1 MDSPTMENF
10 IDCAHHAAVSDEEN
24 FPDRKRLVI
33 CCDGAWN
40 SSNIGSN
47 AIPTNISR
55 LSAAV
60 AHKCCTGMPQVVYYH
75 RGPGTDESKTTSV
88 LESLLGL
95 GVRQDIVDCYRFIC
109 DNYNPGDEIV
119 ILGFSRGAFTAR
131 SISSMV
137 CSLGFL
143 NRTGLRHLADIY
155 QDYQSFNE
163 WTSEFLY
170 DSSKH
175 LRAFTVEQLGK
186 RVKKEFM
193 DKMERIERK
202 LDGRGYE
209 SDERKKQ
216 LGEEFAKLYAT
227 YERRLNPEAL
237 KKRLEREKAELFKRM
252 TQMKKDNGQ
261 MRFRKMAKAYRGQLS
276 EYQMCLTRRS
286 SMQAQTTFEAVEGRV
301 KAVGVFD
308 TVGSFGIPRMPWSFW
323 EGSASEQLR
332 FASLDVHPNVD
343 HAFQALALD
352 ESRTAF
358 APSLWNLS
366 PKNHNTQLRQVWF
379 PGCHSNVGGG
389 SESQQISKIA
399 LAWMADQLTS
409 IGVEFSK
416 QEMKRIFRT
425 IPSPSDARPWGL
437 GKITSPDS
445 LVTTL
450 PDAAWNAVTLPYRT
464 VTNQWT
470 ESSIRKPGLYRDE
483 LRDKALTNTVEL
495 IHPSVRVRYLYHGL
509 GVDDSGEWQC
519 KALSGRGWQ
528 LMFEKS
534 PPKEENIRPGRDP
547 NVIDQYKT
555 TTGSVTAVYEQYP
568 RDHQEYSAEE
578 KFIKAEQPLES
589 DLKTLDAPKNTWTWR
604 LRHGD
609 RQLVLPEEQ
618 VGMWER
624 MYIEINDDMVRWQ
637 KMTMDERKKR
647 WSRGDQIRDLARE
660 SVAFAFDAVDQIV
673 KTAVGTVF
681 GGPPEKYLPKG
692 YPSEHGYHDFVSW
705 QRGLEDD
712 NSFDS
717 RRISVGSEGYGSW

>member
-1 MDSPTMENF
+1 MFVDFTRHDALE
-10 IDCAHHAAVSDEEN
+10 
-24 FPDRKRLVI
+24 KL
-33 CCDGAWN
+33 
-40 SSNIGSN
+40 
-47 AIPTNISR
+47 TN
-55 LSAAV
+55 
-60 AHKCCTGMPQVVYYH
+60 
-75 RGPGTDESKTTSV
+75 
-88 LESLLGL
+88 
-95 GVRQDIVDCYRFIC
+95 
-109 DNYNPGDEIV
+109 
-119 ILGFSRGAFTAR
+119 
-131 SISSMV
+131 
-137 CSLGFL
+137 
-143 NRTGLRHLADIY
+143 LA
-155 QDYQSFNE
+155 
-163 WTSEFLY
+163 
-170 DSSKH
+170 
-175 LRAFTVEQLGK
+175 G
-186 RVKKEFM
+186 
-193 DKMERIERK
+193 
-202 LDGRGYE
+202 
-209 SDERKKQ
+209 
-216 LGEEFAKLYAT
+216 
-227 YERRLNPEAL
+227 
-237 KKRLEREKAELFKRM
+237 
-252 TQMKKDNGQ
+252 
-261 MRFRKMAKAYRGQLS
+261 
-276 EYQMCLTRRS
+276 
-286 SMQAQTTFEAVEGRV
+286 
-301 KAVGVFD
+301 
-308 TVGSFGIPRMPWSFW
+308 
-323 EGSASEQLR
+323 
-332 FASLDVHPNVD
+332 
-343 HAFQALALD
+343 
-352 ESRTAF
+352 
-358 APSLWNLS
+358 
-366 PKNHNTQLRQVWF
+366 
-379 PGCHSNVGGG
+379 
-389 SESQQISKIA
+389 
-399 LAWMADQLTS
+399 MADQLTS

-416 QEMKRIFRT
+416 QEMKRIFRA

-470 ESSIRKPGLYRDE
+470 ESSTRKPGLYRDE
-483 LRDKALTNTVEL
+483 LRNKALTNTVEL

-547 NVIDQYKT
+547 SVIDQYKT

-568 RDHQEYSAEE
+568 RDHHEYSAEE

-637 KMTMDERKKR
+637 KMTMDERRKR

>member
-10 IDCAHHAAVSDEEN
+10 IDCAHHASVSDEEN
-24 FPDRKRLVI
+24 FPDRKRL
-33 CCDGAWN
+33 
-40 SSNIGSN
+40 
-47 AIPTNISR
+47 
-55 LSAAV
+55 
-60 AHKCCTGMPQVVYYH
+60 VVYYH

-88 LESLLGL
+88 LEGLLGL

-109 DNYNPGDEIV
+109 DNYNPGDEII

-170 DSSKH
+170 DPSKH

-301 KAVGVFD
+301 KAVG
-308 TVGSFGIPRMPWSFW
+308 
-323 EGSASEQLR
+323 
-332 FASLDVHPNVD
+332 
-343 HAFQALALD
+343 
-352 ESRTAF
+352 
-358 APSLWNLS
+358 
-366 PKNHNTQLRQVWF
+366 
-379 PGCHSNVGGG
+379 
-389 SESQQISKIA
+389 
-399 LAWMADQLTS
+399 MADQLTS

-470 ESSIRKPGLYRDE
+470 ESSTRKPGLYRDE

-555 TTGSVTAVYEQYP
+555 TTGSITAVYEQYP
-568 RDHQEYSAEE
+568 RDHQEYSTEE

>member
-10 IDCAHHAAVSDEEN
+10 IDCAHHAAVSEEEN
-24 FPDRKRLVI
+24 FPDRKRL
-33 CCDGAWN
+33 
-40 SSNIGSN
+40 
-47 AIPTNISR
+47 
-55 LSAAV
+55 
-60 AHKCCTGMPQVVYYH
+60 VVYYH

-88 LESLLGL
+88 LEGLLGL

-109 DNYNPGDEIV
+109 DNYNPGDEII

-170 DSSKH
+170 DPSKH

-301 KAVGVFD
+301 KAVG
-308 TVGSFGIPRMPWSFW
+308 
-323 EGSASEQLR
+323 
-332 FASLDVHPNVD
+332 
-343 HAFQALALD
+343 
-352 ESRTAF
+352 
-358 APSLWNLS
+358 
-366 PKNHNTQLRQVWF
+366 
-379 PGCHSNVGGG
+379 
-389 SESQQISKIA
+389 
-399 LAWMADQLTS
+399 MADQLTS

-470 ESSIRKPGLYRDE
+470 ESSTRKPGLYRDE

-568 RDHQEYSAEE
+568 RDHQEYSTEE

>member
-1 MDSPTMENF
+1 
-10 IDCAHHAAVSDEEN
+10 
-24 FPDRKRLVI
+24 
-33 CCDGAWN
+33 
-40 SSNIGSN
+40 
-47 AIPTNISR
+47 
-55 LSAAV
+55 
-60 AHKCCTGMPQVVYYH
+60 MPQVVYYH

-88 LESLLGL
+88 LEGLLGL

-301 KAVGVFD
+301 KAVG
-308 TVGSFGIPRMPWSFW
+308 
-323 EGSASEQLR
+323 
-332 FASLDVHPNVD
+332 
-343 HAFQALALD
+343 
-352 ESRTAF
+352 
-358 APSLWNLS
+358 
-366 PKNHNTQLRQVWF
+366 
-379 PGCHSNVGGG
+379 
-389 SESQQISKIA
+389 
-399 LAWMADQLTS
+399 MADQLTS

-470 ESSIRKPGLYRDE
+470 ESSTRKPGLYRDE